1 MTARGVALILA
12 GGCMALLGASLL
24 IAQPRT
30 SPPVEP
36 TIVNMIFD
44 FGQSHPDWAVL
55 RGDREDAATV
65 KFNHARHMDAG
76 NANVQEALQAHGQ
89 QARAIERLA
98 DGQLSLTCASCH
110 QPDAQGRYMKPISFE
125 QHCVACHEQNLIQIG
140 PRRAVHGNVSE
151 LIEQVNRELLASV
164 LKENLLHPPDKAVEE
179 LEIDIDGEISRD
191 RHKEFDRVLNGCG
204 KCHYSAAIERPK
216 RPRGAPFELA
226 SPAIPQRWLE
236 RSVFSHE
243 AHRALTCLECHAQA
257 TTGTETSDIMLPSID
272 SCRACHAPEVGVRS
286 DCVLCHVYHPP
297 LEPAPTGTL
306 TIEEYAAA
314 GGDAPDATTG
324 AATSSADQ
332 SRR

>member
-1 MTARGVALILA
+1 MTARRFALILA

-30 SPPVEP
+30 NPPVEP

-55 RGDREDAATV
+55 RSGRTDAATV
-65 KFNHARHMDAG
+65 KFNHARHMNTA
-76 NANVQEALQAHGQ
+76 NANVQSALQAH
-89 QARAIERLA
+89 ADRAAAIEHLP
-98 DGQLSLTCASCH
+98 DGRLSLTCASCH
-110 QPDAQGRYMKPISFE
+110 ELDAQGRYMQPISFE
-125 QHCVACHEQNLIQIG
+125 RYCVACHEQNLIEIG

-151 LIEQVNRELLASV
+151 LIEQVNRELLSDA
-164 LKENLLHPPDKAVEE
+164 LRENLLRPPGKAVEE
-179 LEIDIDGEISRD
+179 SEIDIDGDISRD

-216 RPRGAPFELA
+216 RPRGAPFQIA
-226 SPAIPQRWLE
+226 SPEIPRRWLE

-257 TTGTETSDIMLPSID
+257 TTGQETSDIMLPSID
-272 SCRACHAPEVGVRS
+272 SCRACHAPSVGVRS

-297 LEPAPTGTL
+297 LQPAPAGTL

-314 GGDAPDATTG
+314 GAK
-324 AATSSADQ
+324 Q
-332 SRR
+332 R